1 MHYPYAVKLG
11 GVFYP
16 AGAEISAPTMDK
28 ASETSEQAAEVAITP
43 PIAPVKNKGGRPP
56 KKSAN

>member
-16 AGAEISAPTMDK
+16 AGAEISAPIMDK
-28 ASETSEQAAEVAITP
+28 TSETSEQVAEMAITP
-43 PIAPVKNKGGRPP
+43 PLAPAKNKGGRP
-56 KKSAN
+56 KKAAK